1 MSASAGVDFH
11 VVNVAVA
18 RHDFWRPLPPPASST
33 KPYFASWRKWNEHVP
48 ELSPSRSAACV
59 AVIGPSRRRSPI
71 SAMRTG
77 CARARIA
84 RGSVSSMPRP
94 STGSTSFM
102 ICKASFA
109 KTPCQCGACP
119 GRHRRE
125 CSSSMT
131 MTTMTIL
138 ELVQPR
144 PDWLGALQI
153 ALTRPPGVPERR
165 SGEDPWK
172 PAETTERPR
181 RISDDLA
188 WFRDAMDEPQ
198 EHGLRPLDDTATVAA
213 WESADPELV
222 PRLSRLEER
231 GVLAA
236 AGFLLH
242 EPDAAR
248 AAM

>member
-1 MSASAGVDFH
+1 
-11 VVNVAVA
+11 
-18 RHDFWRPLPPPASST
+18 
-33 KPYFASWRKWNEHVP
+33 
-48 ELSPSRSAACV
+48 
-59 AVIGPSRRRSPI
+59 
-71 SAMRTG
+71 
-77 CARARIA
+77 
-84 RGSVSSMPRP
+84 
-94 STGSTSFM
+94 
-102 ICKASFA
+102 
-109 KTPCQCGACP
+109 
-119 GRHRRE
+119 
-125 CSSSMT
+125 
-131 MTTMTIL
+131 MTIL

-172 PAETTERPR
+172 PPTTERPR

-198 EHGLRPLDDTATVAA
+198 QNGLRPLDDTATVGAWESADPGCSGAGRAEPQQNGLRPPDDPATVGA
-213 WESADPELV
+213 WESADPELT

-242 EPDAAR
+242 EPDAMR
-248 AAM
+248 AAL

>member
-1 MSASAGVDFH
+1 M
-11 VVNVAVA
+11 
-18 RHDFWRPLPPPASST
+18 
-33 KPYFASWRKWNEHVP
+33 
-48 ELSPSRSAACV
+48 
-59 AVIGPSRRRSPI
+59 
-71 SAMRTG
+71 
-77 CARARIA
+77 
-84 RGSVSSMPRP
+84 
-94 STGSTSFM
+94 
-102 ICKASFA
+102 
-109 KTPCQCGACP
+109 
-119 GRHRRE
+119 
-125 CSSSMT
+125 
-131 MTTMTIL
+131 TMTIL

-165 SGEDPWK
+165 SGEDPWQ
-172 PAETTERPR
+172 PATTERPR

-198 EHGLRPLDDTATVAA
+198 SHGLKPLDDTATVGA
-213 WESADPELV
+213 WESADPELT
-222 PRLSRLEER
+222 PRLTRLEER

>member
-1 MSASAGVDFH
+1 M
-11 VVNVAVA
+11 
-18 RHDFWRPLPPPASST
+18 
-33 KPYFASWRKWNEHVP
+33 
-48 ELSPSRSAACV
+48 
-59 AVIGPSRRRSPI
+59 
-71 SAMRTG
+71 
-77 CARARIA
+77 
-84 RGSVSSMPRP
+84 
-94 STGSTSFM
+94 
-102 ICKASFA
+102 
-109 KTPCQCGACP
+109 
-119 GRHRRE
+119 
-125 CSSSMT
+125 
-131 MTTMTIL
+131 TMTIL

-172 PAETTERPR
+172 QPPPTDRPR

-188 WFRDAMDEPQ
+188 WFRDAMDEPRQ
-198 EHGLRPLDDTATVAA
+198 HGLQPLDDTATVGA
-213 WESADPELV
+213 WESSDPELL

-242 EPDAAR
+242 EPDAVSQA